1 MNRFV
6 SILGLLA
13 LAACS
18 SKDGD
23 TSGLTGGDADGIPGD
38 TCDVEGVAVAYPTS
52 DGATDFYYRGAVEF
66 TFDGIDEEATITLSD
81 AGGNAQTGNTSWVGN
96 NLVFQPSTPLAS
108 QTDYSATISHCA
120 GDSTVSFRT
129 SDIGGAL
136 EGDAAD
142 LVGNTYVVSLEGA
155 RFVKPAGVGSL
166 LLGML
171 EQNILLGVVSVSDTE
186 IEMNGALS
194 ETDST
199 DQDRCEPSIDFPEA
213 ADFTSAPFFSIG
225 PQDTTLSAGGYDVA
239 ISQLNIAGDFTSDG
253 SQISGAILSGEIDA
267 RDLVGALVGG
277 GLHEEE
283 DPDAVCDLIG
293 TFGVSCEAC
302 ASDGAAYCLAIYVD
316 QITANYD
323 DQTLVSQDA
332 CDPDACAEGCE
343 EVTE

>member
-23 TSGLTGGDADGIPGD
+23 TSGFTDGDADGVIGD

-66 TFDGIDEEATITLSD
+66 AFDGMDDEATITVSD
-81 AGGNAQTGNTSWVGN
+81 AGGNALEGGTSWVGN
-96 NLVFQPSTPLAS
+96 NLVFQPSAPLAAQS
-108 QTDYSATISHCA
+108 DYSATLSHCA

-129 SDIGGAL
+129 SDIGSAL
-136 EGDAAD
+136 EGDAST

-171 EQNILLGVVSVSDTE
+171 EQDILLGVVSVSDTE

-194 ETDST
+194 ETTSSA
-199 DQDRCEPSIDFPEA
+199 QDRCEPSIDFPDA
-213 ADFTSAPFFSIG
+213 ADFTGAPFFSIG

-239 ISQLNIAGDFTSDG
+239 ISQLQIAGDFTSDG
-253 SQISGAILSGEIDA
+253 SQIGGAILSGEIDA

-277 GLHEEE
+277 GLLEEE

-293 TFGVSCEAC
+293 TFGVACETC
-302 ASDGAAYCLAIYVD
+302 ASDGADYCLAIYVD
-316 QITANYD
+316 QITANAD
-323 DQTLVSQDA
+323 DQTLVAQEE
-332 CDPDACAEGCE
+332 CDPEACAEGCE
-343 EVTE
+343 EAG